1 MKNVILTLMA
11 LGPNF
16 PTGPGKPYM
25 QKMEKHKRPKL
36 KQDYFDFL
44 KKV

>member
-1 MKNVILTLMA
+1 MKNVILTLMP

-25 QKMEKHKRPKL
+25 QKMEKHKRSKIKARL
-36 KQDYFDFL
+36 F
-44 KKV
+44 